1 MGGQDLKLSLQP
13 LGDTAVASA
22 YWRKTK
28 HMCTVCPSK
37 WRRKIDPKMMGH
49 IFDDIDAWTI
59 ASTAAATM
67 VAGWLAGRWIGHRL
81 RLESEGRPAVSKFL
95 DASLALLG
103 LLLAFTFST
112 ALFKHDQRRLMVVAD
127 SNAIGD
133 FYTCA
138 SLLKEPVRSRLRRVI
153 HDYAA
158 LRIDLSKST
167 YNADAFES
175 ALVQFQQMHNQM
187 VQLISAALTD
197 GTPIA
202 VPLTT
207 TLNAV
212 TSRHAERLA
221 AVRDRLPTSI
231 VMLLLISAVV
241 SAMLVGREQGVAN
254 EEDLAGTVCFIVLV
268 SVAIFVTLDL
278 NQPNRG
284 FITVDQE
291 PIQRLLSTMSE

>member
-1 MGGQDLKLSLQP
+1 
-13 LGDTAVASA
+13 
-22 YWRKTK
+22 
-28 HMCTVCPSK
+28 
-37 WRRKIDPKMMGH
+37 MGH
-49 IFDDIDAWTI
+49 IFDDIDAWTV
-59 ASTAAATM
+59 AATVALAM
-67 VAGWLAGRWIGHRL
+67 VAGWLAGRWIGYRL
-81 RLESEGRPAVSKFL
+81 RQELEGKAAVSKFL

-112 ALFKHDQRRLMVVAD
+112 ALVKHDQRRLMVVAD

-138 SLLKEPVRSRLRRVI
+138 SLLKEPERTKLRAVI
-153 HDYAA
+153 HDYGA
-158 LRIDLSKST
+158 LRVDLSKRA

-175 ALVQFQQMHNQM
+175 ALRQFQQMHNQM
-187 VQLISAALTD
+187 VELVSMALSD

-202 VPLTT
+202 VPLVN

-212 TSRHAERLA
+212 TSTQAERLA
-221 AVRDRLPTSI
+221 AVKDRLPTSI
-231 VMLLLISAVV
+231 VVLLLLSALG
-241 SAMLVGREQGVAN
+241 AALLVGREQGVAN
-254 EEDLAGTVCFIVLV
+254 EEDLAGTIWFIVLV

-291 PIQRLLSTMSE
+291 PIQRLLSTISE

>member
-1 MGGQDLKLSLQP
+1 M
-13 LGDTAVASA
+13 
-22 YWRKTK
+22 
-28 HMCTVCPSK
+28 
-37 WRRKIDPKMMGH
+37 I
-49 IFDDIDAWTI
+49 
-59 ASTAAATM
+59 
-67 VAGWLAGRWIGHRL
+67 AGWLAGRWIGRRL
-81 RLESEGRPAVSKFL
+81 RLESQGQAAVSKFL

-112 ALFKHDQRRLMVVAD
+112 ALVKHDQRRLMVVAD

-138 SLLKEPVRSRLRRVI
+138 SLLKEPERTKLRGVI
-153 HDYAA
+153 HDYTA
-158 LRIDLSKST
+158 LRVDLSKRA

-175 ALVQFQQMHNQM
+175 ALGQFRQMHNQM
-187 VQLISAALTD
+187 FELVTKALSD

-202 VPLTT
+202 VPLVN
-207 TLNAV
+207 TLNSV
-212 TSRHAERLA
+212 TSTHAERLA
-221 AVRDRLPTSI
+221 AVKDRLPTSI
-231 VMLLLISAVV
+231 MVLLLLSAVG

-254 EEDLAGTVCFIVLV
+254 EEDLAGTICFIVLV

>member
-1 MGGQDLKLSLQP
+1 
-13 LGDTAVASA
+13 
-22 YWRKTK
+22 
-28 HMCTVCPSK
+28 
-37 WRRKIDPKMMGH
+37 
-49 IFDDIDAWTI
+49 
-59 ASTAAATM
+59 M
-67 VAGWLAGRWIGHRL
+67 VVSWLAGRTIGHRL
-81 RLESEGRPAVSKFL
+81 RLETEGKAAVSKFL
-95 DASLALLG
+95 DASLAVLG

-112 ALFKHDQRRLMVVAD
+112 ALVKHDQRRLMVVAD

-138 SLLKEPVRSRLRRVI
+138 SLLKEPLRTRLRRVI

-158 LRIDLSKST
+158 LRVDLSKRA
-167 YNADAFES
+167 YNADAFEK

-187 VQLISAALTD
+187 VELVAQALAD

-202 VPLTT
+202 APLTNA
-207 TLNAV
+207 LNAT

-231 VMLLLISAVV
+231 MLLLLV
-241 SAMLVGREQGVAN
+241 SAIVSSLLVGREQGVSE
-254 EEDLAGTVCFIVLV
+254 EEDLAGTVCFIILV
-268 SVAIFVTLDL
+268 SCVIFVTLDL

-291 PIQRLLSTMSE
+291 PIQRLLSTMTD

>member
-1 MGGQDLKLSLQP
+1 MLGQ
-13 LGDTAVASA
+13 V
-22 YWRKTK
+22 
-28 HMCTVCPSK
+28 
-37 WRRKIDPKMMGH
+37 
-49 IFDDIDAWTI
+49 FDDIDAWTI
-59 ASTAAATM
+59 TSTIALAM
-67 VAGWLAGRWIGHRL
+67 IAGWLAGRWIGRRL
-81 RLESEGRPAVSKFL
+81 RLESQGQAAVSKFL

-112 ALFKHDQRRLMVVAD
+112 ALVKHDQRRLMVVAD

-138 SLLKEPVRSRLRRVI
+138 SLLKEPERTKLRGVI
-153 HDYAA
+153 HDYTA
-158 LRIDLSKST
+158 LRVDLSKRA

-175 ALVQFQQMHNQM
+175 ALGQFRQMHNQM
-187 VQLISAALTD
+187 FELVTKALSD

-202 VPLTT
+202 VPLVN
-207 TLNAV
+207 TLNSV
-212 TSRHAERLA
+212 TSTYAERLA
-221 AVRDRLPTSI
+221 AVKDRLPTSI
-231 VMLLLISAVV
+231 VVLLLLSAVG

-254 EEDLAGTVCFIVLV
+254 EEDLAGTICFIVLV